1 MPARALALAA
11 LVLIAVACTGAE
23 AKATT
28 QLVDV
33 GGYKLSVTCRGDA
46 AAGPTV
52 VIEAGRGNVSGD
64 WRDVETDVAKFARV
78 CSYDRAGLGASD
90 PRPTTATGDDV
101 ARELHTALANLG
113 IEPPYVI
120 AAHSIGVLYA
130 RLFAEQYPADVAGM
144 VFVDGS
150 HEDQFTTGG
159 EDRATFGNEGSSR
172 IDLTDAVGELQN
184 ARPLGQ
190 MPLAVLHGGA
200 ATDAA
205 WFGYHY
211 KQAQLSQ
218 NSELVIANL
227 SGHFIYDS
235 QPAVVTE
242 AIRQVV
248 DAARSH
254 GPLSDCERSFGGGDA
269 VCVPLAR

>member
-1 MPARALALAA
+1 MRTGALALAA

-28 QLVDV
+28 QLIDI

-46 AAGPTV
+46 AAPTV

-64 WRDVETDVAKFARV
+64 WHDVESDVSKFARV

-101 ARELHTALANLG
+101 ARELHTALDNLD
-113 IEPPYVI
+113 IAPPYVI

-130 RLFAEQYPADVAGM
+130 RLFAEQYPADISGM

-150 HEDQFTTGG
+150 HEDQFITGG
-159 EDRATFGNEGSSR
+159 EDRAIFGNEGSSR
-172 IDLTDAVGELQN
+172 IDLTDAVSELQN

-190 MPLAVLHGGA
+190 MPLVVLHGGA

-211 KQAQLSQ
+211 KQAMLSA
-218 NSELVIANL
+218 NSELVIANF

-235 QPAVVTE
+235 QPSVVTE

-248 DAARSH
+248 EAAGAH
-254 GPLSDCERSFGGGDA
+254 GPLSDCERSFSGGDA
-269 VCVPLAR
+269 VCVPLTR